1 MGHNFKGSNNPRW
14 SGVLDKL
21 IIASQ
26 EGKTI
31 DEAYRELGIPKTTA
45 HRLAKQYNLTFQE
58 FIINPLDIA
67 FWKRVQKRGEDE
79 CWEWQS
85 DIDKYGYGV
94 LNGRPREGFRKI
106 KYKAHRMAW
115 EFTNGCIP
123 DGLCVCHS
131 CDNPPCCNPNHLWLG
146 TSQENT
152 ADMVK
157 KGRSAHN
164 RAEEKLTESEVLII
178 REMSGTNDEIA
189 KMFGVSRRAINAVR
203 NYESWRH
210 LSDTP

>member
-1 MGHNFKGSNNPRW
+1 MVDPERVF
-14 SGVLDKL
+14 VKL
-21 IIASQ
+21 NIKHIEWHGNLLTVASQ
-26 EGKTI
+26 MDFAFAIVVTI
-31 DEAYRELGIPKTTA
+31 LRAAT
-45 HRLAKQYNLTFQE
+45 
-58 FIINPLDIA
+58 
-67 FWKRVQKRGEDE
+67 
-79 CWEWQS
+79 
-85 DIDKYGYGV
+85 
-94 LNGRPREGFRKI
+94 
-106 KYKAHRMAW
+106 
-115 EFTNGCIP
+115 
-123 DGLCVCHS
+123 
-131 CDNPPCCNPNHLWLG
+131 PNHLWLG